1 MPKVTVK
8 CANPN
13 CKGKGFVE
21 VYPYRLKTT
30 KNFFCCPECQA
41 EFNSKP
47 KKPQIA
53 VKCDLE
59 GCENVMYMTETE
71 FKSSK
76 THFCCKSHHD
86 EYKKNR
92 VTVTCAY
99 EGCKKKFEIPKGRYI
114 DGKDYFCC
122 VEHHNLFMKNR
133 IKVICDYEGC
143 GREFEMTPSD
153 YNRSIKHYCCPEH
166 WLLAIKTNR
175 YEIFDDYAE
184 LIITSKTHGEIRV
197 KIDIEDVEKCK
208 QLTWVANHYKR
219 YNSWYIQNNTWI
231 DGVCKTTLLHRY
243 IMDCPPDKEV
253 DHQLHDWKDC
263 RKKFLKIV
271 TRQENLENLRLSPK
285 NKSGYRGVCFR
296 KDMNKWQAYY
306 SRDNHKVHVG
316 FFDTA
321 ELANEAVIKAR
332 NEVMTNNVL
341 DRLDE
346 DKNND

>member
-13 CKGKGFVE
+13 CRGKGFVE

-30 KNFFCCPECQA
+30 KNFFCCPECQS

-53 VKCDLE
+53 VKCALE
-59 GCENVMYMTETE
+59 GCDKVKYVTETE
-71 FKSSK
+71 FKSK
-76 THFCCKSHHD
+76 KNFFCCKKHHD
-86 EYKKNR
+86 EF
-92 VTVTCAY
+92 
-99 EGCKKKFEIPKGRYI
+99 KKKQVTLIC
-114 DGKDYFCC
+114 DYCGDEYSVSYSRSIRKQEHNFCK
-122 VEHHNLFMKNR
+122 VECHNEFMKNR
-133 IKVICDYEGC
+133 ITAICDYC
-143 GREFEMTPSD
+143 GDEYETIPSK
-153 YNRSIKHYCCPEH
+153 YNPNGRNFCCEEH
-166 WLLAIKTNR
+166 RLLGIKTNR

-197 KIDIEDVEKCK
+197 KIDKEDVEKCK
-208 QLTWVANHYKR
+208 QLTWIANHYKR

-321 ELANEAVIKAR
+321 ELANEAVVKAR

-341 DRLDE
+341 DRINKE
-346 DKNND
+346 NNND